1 MCLAVPSRIIN
12 IADLMATVDVY
23 GARRDISLL
32 LLPEE
37 AKVGEYVLVHAGFA
51 IQKLEEEV
59 AMDTLRILKEIS
71 DIMEAEEGN
80 DTTGNQLGGM
90 NTSL

>member
-1 MCLAVPSRIIN
+1 MCLAVPSKIID
-12 IADLMATVDVY
+12 IADLMATVDVH
-23 GARRDISLL
+23 GARREISLL

-59 AMDTLRILKEIS
+59 AMDTLRIFKEIA
-71 DIMEAEEGN
+71 DIMEAEEGKGTVRQA
-80 DTTGNQLGGM
+80 D
-90 NTSL
+90 